1 MMKNKP
7 KKNGQVLIIFAIAL
21 VVLLGFTALA
31 VDGTIVYNERR
42 TDQSTADSAAMA
54 GAGAAAQYLKTKTGF
69 TCTTTSGSL
78 ADLSSQAAIAA
89 AQATATTLGTTLD
102 TNLTASNGVVT
113 TCGTINGTPYL
124 DVHVMVS
131 TSVNTYFLKS
141 ISKQPT
147 KTTVDAIAR
156 VLVNTSFASGDALVA
171 LGTDC
176 SNSATQTNPGGI
188 YVSGS
193 AKVIGSGGG
202 IFSNACLD
210 STNSSAT
217 ITDSTGGITDMSVGP
232 HNNQWISPTP
242 TVTTTAMTIPPIP
255 VDPPPSAPICDATSK
270 GAANPSGSGGRLV
283 PGTYDSF
290 SWGSN
295 GGGDLTLAN
304 TDGTP
309 GTYCF
314 KGSFSTGGGSAKI
327 IMNGDTIYF
336 SGSGGLT
343 VSGNIATQLNN
354 SFVYIT
360 NGDYHPAQV
369 TWTANNSKLFILKG
383 NYQQTGSVN
392 VTMNNSSIYLANGN
406 FTDTNGY
413 LTAHNFT
420 VIIRQGD
427 YSLVNGAYGV
437 DIAAPN
443 CSDSSC
449 GVGPSIPG
457 VLVWMDPA
465 YSHNFT
471 IGNGNGAHT
480 INGTVYAP
488 TAIASLTGGTYTNVL
503 KTQIIVQQ
511 MTLGGSGTINMDAG
525 SGILYQPAGTL
536 TIQLLK

>member
-1 MMKNKP
+1 
-7 KKNGQVLIIFAIAL
+7 
-21 VVLLGFTALA
+21 
-31 VDGTIVYNERR
+31 
-42 TDQSTADSAAMA
+42 
-54 GAGAAAQYLKTKTGF
+54 
-69 TCTTTSGSL
+69 L
-78 ADLSSQAAIAA
+78 ADLSSKAAVAA
-89 AQATATTLGTTLD
+89 AKTTATTLGTSLD
-102 TNLTASNGVVT
+102 DNLAASNGVVA

-124 DVHVMVS
+124 DIHVMVTS
-131 TSVNTYFLKS
+131 SVNTYFLKVLS
-141 ISKQPT
+141 NKPT

-171 LGTDC
+171 LGSDC
-176 SNSATQTNPGGI
+176 SNSASQTYPGGI
-188 YVSGS
+188 YVSGA

-202 IFSNACLD
+202 IFSNSCLD
-210 STNSSAT
+210 SDNSSAT
-217 ITDSTGGITDMSVGP
+217 ITDNSGGITYMTVGP
-232 HNNQWISPTP
+232 HNNQWITPTP
-242 TVTTTAMTIPPIP
+242 VKTTSAMVVPPIP
-255 VDPPPSAPICDATSK
+255 VDDPPSAPVCDATSK
-270 GAANPSGSGGRLV
+270 GVAEPAGSGGYLV

-290 SWGSN
+290 SWGSW
-295 GGGDLTLAN
+295 GKGDLILAN

-314 KGSFSTGGGSAKI
+314 KGSFSTSGGAANI

-336 SGSGGLT
+336 TGTGGLT
-343 VSGNIATQLNN
+343 VGGNIGTQLNN

-369 TWTANNSKLFILKG
+369 TWAANNSKLFILNG
-383 NYQQTGSVN
+383 NYEQTGSVN
-392 VTMNNSSIYLANGN
+392 VTMNNSSIYLANGS
-406 FTDTNGY
+406 FIDTNGY

-427 YSLVNGAYGV
+427 FSLVNGAYGV

-480 INGTVYAP
+480 INGTIYAP
-488 TAIASLTGGTYTNVL
+488 TAIATVTGGTYTNVL
-503 KTQIIVQQ
+503 KTQIIVQKI
-511 MTLGGSGTINMDAG
+511 TLGGSGTINMDAG